1 MRIKQGGLGLMKHI
15 KFLTVLIATA
25 LFAACG
31 ESSFK
36 GTSAPQKNTAERK
49 DAKAESPKGTDEKQ
63 DTQKDKDADAKA
75 DTADK
80 GKELGEQI
88 DVGDATN
95 GPTSPDSNSTSP
107 TSNTID
113 AGGGDDG
120 KWREDQVI
128 TDLVTLEECKMDIL
142 KRTGDASICMKCF
155 QAFIANGNITAGA
168 CGCAWA
174 KNPPAASPAPAP
186 KP

>member
-1 MRIKQGGLGLMKHI
+1 MKNI
-15 KFLTVLIATA
+15 KFLTVLIATT
-25 LFAACG
+25 LFVACG
-31 ESSFK
+31 ESSFS
-36 GTSAPQKNTAERK
+36 GTSAPQKKAAART
-49 DAKAESPKGTDEKQ
+49 DAKAESPKNEGTDAQQ
-63 DTQKDKDADAKA
+63 DTQKAKDSDAKA

-80 GKELGEQI
+80 GKELGGKI
-88 DVGDATN
+88 DLDDATN
-95 GPTSPDSNSTSP
+95 SPGNGPSSPDSNSTSP
-107 TSNTID
+107 TSSGPE
-113 AGGGDDG
+113 AGDGDTG

-128 TDLVTLEECKMDIL
+128 TDLITLEECKMDIL

-155 QAFIANGNITAGA
+155 QAFVANGNITAGA